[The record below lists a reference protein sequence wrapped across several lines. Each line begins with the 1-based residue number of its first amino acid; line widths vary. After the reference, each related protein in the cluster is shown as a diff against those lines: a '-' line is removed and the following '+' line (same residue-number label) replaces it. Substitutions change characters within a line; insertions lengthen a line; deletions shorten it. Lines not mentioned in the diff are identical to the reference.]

1 MIKYRSFKSNIN
13 KYLKQYYSPIIHAVY
28 NKDYSPSVPKE
39 RGNVPDQK
47 MPLGAKSKEQSGQ
60 IREFH
65 AFYIYLF
72 SSYKIN
78 FTFFENIHRKA
89 SGESE

>member
-1 MIKYRSFKSNIN
+1 MIKYRSFKSSFKKSSDN
-13 KYLKQYYSPIIHAVY
+13 YYSKIIHEVY
-28 NKDYSPSVPKE
+28 NKDYIPSVPKE

-65 AFYIYLF
+65 VFYIYLF
-72 SSYKIN
+72 I
-78 FTFFENIHRKA
+78 FFL
-89 SGESE
+89 